1 MKREDLEK
9 LGLSGDV
16 IDKVIIMH
24 GEDVNAIKAKSTEL
38 EETNKSLTEQIA
50 NRDKDLKKLQK
61 QVKDNDDVSDQ
72 LKDLQ
77 AQYKQDTA
85 KLNEQLSQTKLN
97 NAIDQSLTQSKVR
110 NTKAA
115 KALLNMDNIKL
126 DEQGN
131 LIGLDEQVKGL
142 KQSDAY
148 LFDEGSKQP
157 YTPANGQPTGND
169 ETQTMTNIFTKGLVN
184 NDDNN

>member
-1 MKREDLEK
+1 MKKEQLKE
-9 LGLSGDV
+9 LGLSDEQ
-16 IDKVIIMH
+16 ITKVIALNDK
-24 GEDVNAIKAKSTEL
+24 DVSAIKGSSAELSTEN
-38 EETNKSLTEQIA
+38 ESLKQQIA
-50 NRDKDLKKLQK
+50 DRDKDLKKLRK
-61 QVKDNDDVSDQ
+61 ESSDNKDLSKQ
-72 LKDLQ
+72 LKDWQ
-77 AQYKQDTA
+77 DKYKQDTEQ
-85 KLNEQLSQTKLN
+85 LNDQLSQTKLN

-126 DEQGN
+126 NDKGE

-157 YTPANGQPTGND
+157 YIPANGQPTGNN

-184 NDDNN
+184 NNDNN